1 MEAIYTQIPDRVLIR
16 NESALNRAQRS
27 KRMKKAIDRQA
38 KKLQDKGLEVDYAR
52 LEAEYLAAHQE
63 NGVDENNWL
72 DDDGYDDLHIDVV
85 GVEPEY
91 VTGDSL
97 DHSFCSS
104 RTYQTKSTSSE
115 LDSNDMG
122 LQGRVETPP
131 PPQPPMQNKTLYN
144 SPFSIESLLGS

>member
-1 MEAIYTQIPDRVLIR
+1 
-16 NESALNRAQRS
+16 
-27 KRMKKAIDRQA
+27 
-38 KKLQDKGLEVDYAR
+38 
-52 LEAEYLAAHQE
+52 
-63 NGVDENNWL
+63 VDENNWL